1 MGLPQSMQNF
11 DVGSF
16 SRPQTAQR
24 VDKSVRAG
32 ESGEYMDC
40 DRAAGEGAGG
50 VRRPASGRRL
60 GAVTYPRAL
69 LLLRRLARLCAGL
82 CVSLCGSLLG
92 GALAPLA
99 AHAQVRP
106 QLAWRTLRTD
116 HFRIHYTDE
125 LETLARRTA
134 ANAEFAYARLS
145 DELVPPRGTIDI
157 VVADNVDYANGYATP
172 YPTNRI
178 VIYARPPVEEL
189 ALRNHADWNALLV
202 THELTHIFHLDRV
215 RGLWALAQRVFGRA
229 APFFP
234 NSYAP
239 SWIVE
244 GLAVHYETAIT
255 GGGRLA
261 GSEFPAYVRAAAIAG
276 ELPPLDALSL
286 ESPRF
291 PGGNRAY
298 LYGSYAV
305 TRGDTARMGR
315 LVEASSG
322 RLIPW
327 RHDASARDAFGE
339 SFTAR
344 WAAWRDSVTRDLA
357 TRDVAGTAPEGGDG
371 ASLAAITTLTRHG
384 FTARFPRFT
393 GNAALVYVANDARS
407 TTGLYTLSLNGDRA
421 RLGRRN
427 SLDVS
432 TPLPGSG
439 SVQGELE
446 YADPYSLRSDLYRG
460 DGLRRR
466 RLTREQRLSSPDAHG
481 ASGRVVAVRTDPG
494 TTSLVLVDPSDGWV
508 TRDLALGSLDR
519 TWAEP
524 RLSRSGEEVAAV
536 RWDRGGRS
544 SVVTMDLGGRERQR
558 FAPRGPRISVVSSPV
573 WEPGDSTL
581 LFVSDHEGRPMI
593 YRGDVRSGAYGR
605 VWSTPT
611 ALNTPDVSPDG
622 RHIAA
627 VELRSDGYHVVVRET
642 PGAGSG
648 AVPSTVPLA
657 LPDVDRSAD
666 PLRPVGAAPIDT
678 AARSSRYSA
687 WKTSIPTWWL
697 PVVRTTDPG
706 TTAFGFMT
714 GARDVVG
721 RHSWS
726 AEASFE
732 TARQEVTSYLTYAWA
747 GLGVPVVRAD
757 YSNEWQ
763 HALIRTNAGAFA
775 GYLGQRSR
783 RGALN
788 VVFERPRVRLSSYLV
803 LGGELEAIDHRSY
816 PGSLL
821 PLLGNDVLL
830 GVIHTQALH
839 ATAGVSTMQRPA
851 NAVSVEDGVSL
862 AVTHRARFGVGLR
875 SEDVTQTIVAG
886 SAAKSLPLPGFARHV
901 IAVRGAYGVTG
912 HRTTS
917 AFDVGGVS
925 GSSLEVV
932 PGFVIGGS
940 ARTFGVRGFDG
951 GTLLGVR
958 AMAGSVEYRAPLAL
972 IGRGVGLLPLFFQK
986 TSVTA
991 FVDRG
996 AAWCEFAVADS
1007 FICRAPVL
1015 ERQWIGSVGAELGVD
1030 ASLQYDRAYRFRLGI
1045 AHPTEGAGFARKS
1058 NTVYFSLGS
1067 SF

>member
-11 DVGSF
+11 DAGSF

-24 VDKSVRAG
+24 LGKSVRAG

-40 DRAAGEGAGG
+40 DRAAGEGAAE

-60 GAVTYPRAL
+60 GAVTHPRAL
-69 LLLRRLARLCAGL
+69 LLLRRLARLGACL
-82 CVSLCGSLLG
+82 FVSLFGSVLG
-92 GALAPLA
+92 GALMPLA
-99 AHAQVRP
+99 ADAQVRP
-106 QLAWRTLRTD
+106 QVAWRTLRTD
-116 HFRIHYTDE
+116 HFRIHYTDG

-145 DELVPPRGTIDI
+145 DDLVPPRGTIDI

-178 VIYARPPVEEL
+178 VIFARPPVEEL

-202 THELTHIFHLDRV
+202 THELTHIFHLDRA
-215 RGLWALAQRVFGRA
+215 RGLWAVAQRVFGRA

-239 SWIVE
+239 SWILE

-261 GSEFPAYVRAAAIAG
+261 GSEFPALVRAAAIAG
-276 ELPPLDALSL
+276 ALPTLDALSL

-327 RHDASARDAFGE
+327 RHDANARDAFGE

-344 WAAWRDSVTRDLA
+344 WAEWRDSVTRELA
-357 TRDVAGTAPEGGDG
+357 GLAPEGDAD
-371 ASLAAITTLTRHG
+371 ASQTTLTRHG

-393 GNAALVYVANDARS
+393 GNSALVYVASDARS
-407 TTGLYTLSLNGDRA
+407 TTGLYSLSLNGDRV

-432 TPLPGSG
+432 TPFSDRGA
-439 SVQGELE
+439 VQGELE
-446 YADPYSLRSDLYRG
+446 YADPYSLRSDLFRG

-466 RLTREQRLSSPDAHG
+466 RLTRDERLSSPDAHG

-494 TTSLVLVDPSDGWV
+494 TTSLVLVDPRDGWV
-508 TRDLALGSLDR
+508 TRDLVLGSLDR

-524 RLSRSGEEVAAV
+524 RLSRNGEQVAAV

-544 SVVTMDLGGRERQR
+544 SVVTMDLRGREQQR
-558 FAPRGPRISVVSSPV
+558 FAPRGPRLSIVSSPV

-605 VWSTPT
+605 VWSTAT

-622 RHIAA
+622 RRVAA
-627 VELRSDGYHVVVRET
+627 VELRADGYHVVVRGT
-642 PGAGSG
+642 PSA
-648 AVPSTVPLA
+648 VPLA
-657 LPDVDRSAD
+657 LPAVDRSAD
-666 PLRPVGAAPIDT
+666 PLRPIGEAPIDT

-687 WKTSIPTWWL
+687 WETTYPTWWL

-714 GARDVVG
+714 GARDVIG

-732 TARQEVTSYLTYAWA
+732 MGRQEITSHLSYAWA
-747 GLGVPVVRAD
+747 GLGVPVIRAD
-757 YSNEWQ
+757 YFNEWE
-763 HALIRTNAGAFA
+763 HGVIRTNAGAFA
-775 GYLGQRSR
+775 GYLGQLSR

-803 LGGELEAIDHRSY
+803 LGGELESIDHRSY

-821 PLLGNDVLL
+821 PLLGSDALL
-830 GVIHTQALH
+830 GVIHTQALQ
-839 ATAGVSTMQRPA
+839 ATAGVSTMQRPS

-862 AVTHRARFGVGLR
+862 AVTHRARFGVGVLY
-875 SEDVTQTIVAG
+875 EDVTETIVAG
-886 SAAKSLPLPGFARHV
+886 SAAKSIPLPGFARHV

-917 AFDVGGVS
+917 AFDVGGVN
-925 GSSLEVV
+925 GSSLELL
-932 PGFVIGGS
+932 PGVVIGGS

-958 AMAGSVEYRAPLAL
+958 ALASSVEYRAPLAL

-996 AAWCEFAVADS
+996 AAWCDFAVTAS
-1007 FICRAPVL
+1007 FICRAPVP
-1015 ERQWIGSVGAELGVD
+1015 ERQWIGSVGGELGVD
-1030 ASLQYDRAYRFRLGI
+1030 ASLQYDRAYRFRLGF
-1045 AHPTEGAGFARKS
+1045 AHPTEGAAFARRS